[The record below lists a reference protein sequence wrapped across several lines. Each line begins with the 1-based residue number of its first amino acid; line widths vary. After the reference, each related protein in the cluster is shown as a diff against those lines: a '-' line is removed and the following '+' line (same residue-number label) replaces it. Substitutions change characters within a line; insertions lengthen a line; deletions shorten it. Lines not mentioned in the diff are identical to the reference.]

1 MRQVNIGYYSAKN
14 YLDKNTFSG
23 TLYHMYKALSHQN
36 INLINLGNP
45 RQPSLWTKPLKL
57 VDKASSL
64 FKQKESD
71 PNLFYEKFNHSV
83 QKTLNKKPCDLIFAP
98 VSSKELGFLETD
110 LPIIYLSDA
119 TPKLIKQTYKIY
131 GNEEEFLQASQQEIV
146 ALKKATK
153 LVYSS
158 KWAANSALNDYDADP
173 SKIEIVPFG
182 ANVDTIP
189 DANETLKKC
198 QISKCHLLF
207 IGKDWER
214 KGGNI
219 AYQTLLSLLDMGV
232 DAELLMMGCTPPSEF
247 QHKKLKVIPFLNK
260 NISEEQEQFSQILLN
275 SHFLV
280 FPTRA
285 DCSPIVICEANAYG
299 IPVITTDVGGIPTIL
314 KEGQNGY
321 MLPLS
326 AGGDEYAKQ
335 IATHFSN
342 KQTYEQLVRSSRK
355 EYDDRLNWNKWAES
369 MYKIMTDM
377 IQQAG

>member
-1 MRQVNIGYYSAKN
+1 MMRQVNIGYYSAKN

-23 TLYHMYKALSHQN
+23 TLYHMHRALSHQN

-45 RQPSLWTKPLKL
+45 SQPSMWKKPLKL
-57 VDKASSL
+57 VKKASSL
-64 FKQKESD
+64 LNKKDPD
-71 PNLFYEKFNHSV
+71 PNLLYEQFYQSV
-83 QKTLNKKPCDLIFAP
+83 QKTLSKTPCDLIFAP

-131 GNEEEFLQASQQEIV
+131 SSEEEFLQASQQEVV
-146 ALKKATK
+146 AFKKATK
-153 LVYSS
+153 VIYSS
-158 KWAANSALNDYDADP
+158 EWAAHSAINDYEVDP
-173 SKIEIVPFG
+173 NKIEIVPFG

-189 DANETLKKC
+189 EASEILKKC
-198 QISKCHLLF
+198 QVSKCHLLF

-219 AYQTLLSLLDMGV
+219 AYQTLLSLLDLGV
-232 DAELLMMGCTPPSEF
+232 DAELLMIGCVPPSEF
-247 QHKKLKVIPFLNK
+247 QHEKLKVIPFLNK
-260 NISEEQEQFSQILLN
+260 NIPEEQEQFSQLLLN

-299 IPVITTDVGGIPTIL
+299 IPVITTDAGGIPTIL
-314 KEGQNGY
+314 KEGKNGY

-326 AGGDEYAKQ
+326 AGGDEYAKL

-342 KQTYEQLVRSSRK
+342 KETYEQLVRSSRE

-369 MYKIMTDM
+369 TYKIMINM
-377 IQQAG
+377 LQ

>member
-1 MRQVNIGYYSAKN
+1 MRQINIGYYSAKN

-23 TLYHMYKALSHQN
+23 TLYHMHRALSNQN

-45 RQPSLWTKPLKL
+45 SKPSPWKKPLNYLKKAKKL
-57 VDKASSL
+57 VNKKDV
-64 FKQKESD
+64 D
-71 PNLFYEKFNHSV
+71 PNLRYQQFSQSV
-83 QKTLNKKPCDLIFAP
+83 QKNLSKTHCDVIFAP
-98 VSSKELGFLETD
+98 VSSKELTYLETD

-131 GNEEEFLQASQQEIV
+131 SNEEEFLQASQQEVV
-146 ALKKATK
+146 ALKKSTK

-158 KWAANSALNDYDADP
+158 QWAANSAINDYEVDP
-173 SKIEIVPFG
+173 NKIEIVPFG
-182 ANVDTIP
+182 ANVDTVP
-189 DANETLKKC
+189 AASETLKKC
-198 QISKCHLLF
+198 EISKCQLLF

-232 DAELLMMGCTPPSEF
+232 DAELLMIGCVPPSEF
-247 QHKKLKVIPFLNK
+247 QHEKLKVIPFLNK
-260 NISEEQEQFSQILLN
+260 NIPEEQEQFSQLLLN

-335 IATHFSN
+335 IATNFSN
-342 KQTYEQLVRSSRK
+342 KETYEQLVRSSRK
-355 EYDDRLNWNKWAES
+355 EYDERLNWNKWAES
-369 MYKIMTDM
+369 MYQIMTNM
-377 IQQAG
+377 IH